1 MWVKEGLLTA
11 ICCPAQKLPLE
22 SFWNVILAQMV
33 WICVCVCLGQHPFVH
48 AGIIST
54 LNHPS
59 IPLSPLFY
67 CVIYFK
73 QAKDFAKM
81 VFVCVSI

>member
-1 MWVKEGLLTA
+1 MLVKEGLLTA
-11 ICCPAQKLPLE
+11 IWCPAQKLPLE

-33 WICVCVCLGQHPFVH
+33 WNVCVCVCLGHHPYVL

-59 IPLSPLFY
+59 IHPFIPPILLYHIF
-67 CVIYFK
+67 
-73 QAKDFAKM
+73 QADKGF
-81 VFVCVSI
+81 C